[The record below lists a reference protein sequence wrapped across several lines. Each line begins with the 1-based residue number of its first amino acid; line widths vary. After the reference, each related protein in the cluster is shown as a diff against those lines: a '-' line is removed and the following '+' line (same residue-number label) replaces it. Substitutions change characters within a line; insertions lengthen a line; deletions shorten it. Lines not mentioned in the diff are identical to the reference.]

1 MKDQWHD
8 AASTISHWTQ
18 TFWFQRI
25 LTLAPLLE
33 TAIIQLALAE
43 LLAGCAA
50 KIISVAGK
58 QC

>member
-1 MKDQWHD
+1 M
-8 AASTISHWTQ
+8 TQ
-18 TFWFQRI
+18 HQLSAIGLKPFGFQRI

>member
-1 MKDQWHD
+1 M
-8 AASTISHWTQ
+8 TQ
-18 TFWFQRI
+18 HQLSAIGLKPFVFQRI

-33 TAIIQLALAE
+33 TEISQLASAE

-50 KIISVAGK
+50 KSISVAGK

>member
-1 MKDQWHD
+1 MMQHQLSAIGLK
-8 AASTISHWTQ
+8 S
-18 TFWFQRI
+18 FGFQRI
-25 LTLAPLLE
+25 LTLALLLE
-33 TAIIQLALAE
+33 TEISQLALAE